1 MTEKHIYEISQL
13 VFQQAPTQII
23 HQTIGRCNEVYELV
37 LDSQSY
43 ILRAHEL
50 KVILY
55 GTHKSI
61 PLFKELGIKTPDIV
75 AEDYSKSKF
84 PFCYQILT
92 KLEGKDLG
100 VVIDSLNPEELRGI
114 AEEISNIFDKFKSLP
129 PKEDFG
135 SVFGTRE
142 DSIPNMYEVVKMK
155 KEGTLKNSES
165 SQVLN
170 LEVQDALHELI
181 DTYRDYFY
189 QVRPI
194 LYYDDINA
202 KNVMIHEGKFT
213 GLVDLDFMM
222 KGDYLEAIG
231 CMMACWYGED
241 YGEIYISEIIKL
253 QKLSDLQQNIVRLY
267 AILNLA
273 NWTSEAGVKTNSN
286 TTSDINWERV
296 RKSNERIM
304 QIYASMKK

>member
-13 VFQQAPTQII
+13 IFQQTPTQII

-37 LDSQSY
+37 FNSESY

-61 PLFKELGIKTPDIV
+61 PLFKKLGIRTPDIV

-92 KLEGKDLG
+92 KLKGKDLG
-100 VVIDSLNPEELRGI
+100 VVIDSLNPAELKGI
-114 AEEISNIFDKFKSLP
+114 AAEVSKIFDKFKSLP

-142 DSIPNMYEVVKMK
+142 DSIPNMYEVVMRK
-155 KEGTLKNSES
+155 KEGALKNSES
-165 SQVLN
+165 SEVLN
-170 LEVQDALHELI
+170 PEVQDILHELI
-181 DTYRDYFY
+181 DRYRDYFH
-189 QVRPI
+189 QVQPI

-202 KNVMIHEGKFT
+202 KM
-213 GLVDLDFMM
+213 
-222 KGDYLEAIG
+222 
-231 CMMACWYGED
+231 
-241 YGEIYISEIIKL
+241 
-253 QKLSDLQQNIVRLY
+253 
-267 AILNLA
+267 
-273 NWTSEAGVKTNSN
+273 
-286 TTSDINWERV
+286 
-296 RKSNERIM
+296 
-304 QIYASMKK
+304 

>member
-13 VFQQAPTQII
+13 VFKQSPSRII
-23 HQTIGRCNEVYELV
+23 RQTIGRCNEVFELV
-37 LDSQSY
+37 FDSASY
-43 ILRAHEL
+43 ILRVHEL

-55 GTHKSI
+55 GTHKSLPI
-61 PLFKELGIKTPDIV
+61 FKDLGIRTPEIV
-75 AEDYSKSKF
+75 AEDYSKSNF

-100 VVIDSLNPEELRGI
+100 VVIDSLSPTELRGI
-114 AEEISNIFDKFKSLP
+114 AAEVSNIFDKFKSLP

-142 DSIPNMYEVVKMK
+142 DSIPNMYEVVMQK
-155 KEGTLKNSES
+155 KEGALKNSAS

-170 LEVQDALHELI
+170 KDVQRILHELI
-181 DTYRDYFY
+181 DTYRDYFH
-189 QVRPI
+189 QVQPI

-202 KNVMIHEGKFT
+202 KNVMIHEGKFS

-241 YGEIYISEIIKL
+241 YGEIYLSEIFKQQNL
-253 QKLSDLQQNIVRLY
+253 NDLQQNIVRLY

-273 NWTSEAGVKTNSN
+273 SWTSEAGVKTNSN
-286 TTSDINWERV
+286 TTAEINWERV

-304 QIYASMKK
+304 SIYASMKE